1 MDPRITVSDAAL
13 CLAKTKAWLLASLKE
28 RSLPYVKT
36 ASQEHFA
43 HHTARQVFNFSLK
56 PKVMVFQIVKG
67 GTGKTSLVREL
78 AIRASLYGAKVL
90 CVDMDQQGNLSLAF
104 NQNADEL
111 PVMIDVLVDHYP
123 INDAIIEVLPGID
136 LLPSRFDNALLDAVI
151 TQKDMPLDQIY
162 REPFQAF
169 KKNYDLILVDC
180 PPSLGQ
186 SVSAC
191 ALAADCIIAP
201 VVPEKFALA
210 GLDMVYQVIQELEQR
225 FQVKLPLGVLLNK
238 FESKTRMSFDTLG
251 YLLRHPKYGAHLLKN
266 TVRYSNDFPKSIAE
280 NRSIF
285 DTLKTSIAKEDIDC
299 LTRELLNIHALT
311 SSARMRLEPVV
322 DAV

>member
-28 RSLPYVKT
+28 RGLAYATT
-36 ASQEHFA
+36 AGQEHFG
-43 HHTARQVFNFSLK
+43 HRTARQIFNFSLK
-56 PKVMVFQIVKG
+56 PKVMVFQIIKG

-90 CVDMDQQGNLSLAF
+90 CIDMDQQANLSLAF

-123 INDAIIEVLPGID
+123 INDTIVEVLPGID
-136 LLPSRFDNALLDAVI
+136 LIPSRFDNALLDTVI
-151 TQKDMPLDQIY
+151 TQKGLPLNQIY

-169 KKNYDLILVDC
+169 KKNYDLIIVDC

-191 ALAADCIIAP
+191 ALAADYVVAP
-201 VVPEKFALA
+201 VVPETFALA
-210 GLDMVYQVIQELEQR
+210 GLDRVHQLMKELEQG
-225 FQVKLPLGVLLNK
+225 FGVNIPMGILLNK
-238 FESKTRMSFDTLG
+238 FESKARMSFETLG
-251 YLLRHPKYGAHLLKN
+251 YLLRHPEYRVQLLKS
-266 TVRYSNDFPKSIAE
+266 TVRYANAFPNTIE
-280 NRSIF
+280 RGISIF
-285 DTLKTSIAKEDIDC
+285 DTLKTGTAKEDIDC
-299 LTRELLNIHALT
+299 LTRELLNISTVA
-311 SSARMRLEPVV
+311 SSASVSLERAIDTV
-322 DAV
+322 